1 VFTAAILILIS
12 IIDIKYRRI
21 PNSFVLLLV
30 TVQIFFT
37 TPRWDP
43 FFLIASSVS
52 IATFAALTGCGF
64 GDVKLSLVIVNLI
77 IGRSEILEY
86 LTYLLAISSISIA
99 IHLLRYR
106 TVKGEIAFAPA
117 LCGAVLAVGPDR
129 FI

>member
-1 VFTAAILILIS
+1 MFTAAILILIS

-21 PNSFVLLLV
+21 PNSYVLLLL
-30 TVQIFFT
+30 TVQISFT
-37 TPRWDP
+37 TPSWDP
-43 FFLIASSVS
+43 FFLIATSVS

-77 IGRSEILEY
+77 IGRSVILEY
-86 LTYLLAISSISIA
+86 LVYLLAISSIAIA
-99 IHLLRYR
+99 IHALRYR

>member
-1 VFTAAILILIS
+1 MFTAAILILIS

-43 FFLIASSVS
+43 SFLIASSVS

-117 LCGAVLAVGPDR
+117 LCGGVLAVGPDR

>member
-21 PNSFVLLLV
+21 PNSFVLLLL
-30 TVQIFFT
+30 TVQIIFT
-37 TPRWDP
+37 IPRWDP
-43 FFLIASSVS
+43 CFLIASSVS

-117 LCGAVLAVGPDR
+117 LCGAVLAAGPDR